1 MTDTTLEADESRKA
15 PSGFRV
21 EQAMSIWGSVR
32 ARLLNEDESLE
43 YDEAAITELLGE
55 AEGNVKDILA
65 RVGRAAKH
73 AEAMAESAKE
83 MKSKLAAREKRYN
96 DRNETLRGVAMAM
109 MEALGTRKQEWP
121 DMTISITNGRQGVV
135 ITDLDKVPDIYVEVK
150 TERIPDKRTIAS
162 ALNAKLDV
170 PGAELRNAMDYVT
183 IRTS

>member
-1 MTDTTLEADESRKA
+1 MSTTKGGEKA
-15 PSGFRV
+15 PSAFRI
-21 EQAMSIWGSVR
+21 EQVVSIWESAR
-32 ARLLNEDESLE
+32 ARLLNDDENLE
-43 YDEAAITELLGE
+43 HDEAALKELLRE
-55 AEGNVKDILA
+55 AEGDVKDILA
-65 RVGRAAKH
+65 RVGRAAKY
-73 AEAMAESAKE
+73 AEAMAEAAKD
-83 MKSKLAAREKRYN
+83 MKAKLAAREKRYN

-121 DMTISITNGRQGVV
+121 DMTISVTNGRAGVV
-135 ITDLDKVPDIYVEVK
+135 ITDLAKVPDIYVEVK